1 MLLKVGLSAAIIGYL
16 VYDATQSK
24 AHGNVF
30 TDLRN
35 QPKQWDLLLAAWGA
49 NTFATMLTFIRW
61 WFLIRALD
69 IPCRFRDAIR
79 FSFWGYLFNLA
90 PLGIVGGDL
99 VKSVMLDH
107 EHHGYRA
114 KAVAS
119 VVVDRVIG
127 LYWLFVVASVA
138 IVATGFWELPVPDLQ
153 RISIAM
159 FLITLGSTV
168 GLAIVMGPSAWI
180 GWAIRLIGRIP
191 RVGPALES
199 LFSAVQ
205 MYNRKPKVLAA
216 ASLLTIGVHLSFA
229 VGCYLIVCGLFDNH
243 LSLSQ
248 HFVVMPLSAGMQVI
262 PVPVGPSEFALD
274 FLYSHV
280 PVTSGPAIPS
290 GQGLVV
296 ILAYRLISLL
306 IASLGVFY
314 YFGNRREMT
323 TVIHEA
329 EAETQAV
336 ELPPQ
341 ADCCSPEPAL
351 YSGR

>member
-1 MLLKVGLSAAIIGYL
+1 VKKIIIMLLKVGLSAAIIGYL

-30 TDLRN
+30 AELRDR
-35 QPKQWDLLLAAWGA
+35 PKDWELLFAAWGA

-69 IPCRFRDAIR
+69 IPCRFRDAVR
-79 FSFWGYLFNLA
+79 FSFWGYLFNMA
-90 PLGIVGGDL
+90 PLGIVGGDV

-114 KAVAS
+114 KSIAS

-138 IVATGFWELPVPDLQ
+138 IVATGFWELPVPELRQ
-153 RISIAM
+153 ISVAM
-159 FLITLGSTV
+159 FLITLVSTV
-168 GLAIVMGPSAWI
+168 GLAVVMGPKSWI
-180 GWAIRLIGRIP
+180 GWAVRLIGRIP

-199 LFSAVQ
+199 LFAAVQ
-205 MYNRKPKVLAA
+205 MYNRKPKVLVA
-216 ASLLTIGVHLSFA
+216 ASLLTVCVHLSFA

-248 HFVVMPLSAGMQVI
+248 HFVLMPLSAGMQVI
-262 PVPVGPSEFALD
+262 PLPFGPSEVALN

-280 PVTSGPAIPS
+280 PVTSGPPIPN

-306 IASLGVFY
+306 IAGLGVFY
-314 YFGNRREMT
+314 YFRNRGEMA

-329 EAETQAV
+329 EVET
-336 ELPPQ
+336 
-341 ADCCSPEPAL
+341 
-351 YSGR
+351 